1 MQIDRLSLRNFR
13 NYAETEVCFVPGVNL
28 LVGGNANGK
37 TNLLEAIGYLSTCR
51 AFRTRKEQELIRFG
65 AEFAEL
71 SAELFS
77 QERAQTL
84 RAVLFSGRRPRQLF
98 LNGVKQKTAA
108 GIVGVLPSVLFCPE
122 DLLVLKKGAQ
132 PRRKLL
138 DNVICQL
145 RPNYD
150 AALTEY
156 QRLLEQKSA
165 VLRDWR
171 DSPSL
176 REVLPEYNLRMAQ
189 VGALVIS
196 YRARYLKALS
206 ACAAEFHR
214 EFSGG
219 TEELTLDYHTVSNID
234 DPFAPVERL
243 RELLAEHQAS
253 HERAELESCQCLS
266 GPHKDDFEARLNGLP
281 VAQFASQGQ
290 TRTATISIKL
300 AERELLKRDS
310 GEEPILLLDD
320 VLSELDMG
328 RQDFVLNQLKNGQVF
343 ITCCE
348 TDRLTSLGQVLHIAN
363 GSVKKEN

>member
-1 MQIDRLSLRNFR
+1 MQINRLCLRNFR
-13 NYAETEVCFVPGVNL
+13 NYADAEIRFVSGVNL

-37 TNLLEAIGYLSTCR
+37 TNLLEAVSYLSTGR
-51 AFRTRKEQELIRFG
+51 AFRTRKEQELIRFD

-71 SAELFS
+71 SAEITS
-77 QERAQTL
+77 QEREQTL
-84 RAVLFSGRRPRQLF
+84 RALLFADRRPRRLF

-138 DNVICQL
+138 DNVICQI
-145 RPNYD
+145 RPNYE

-156 QRLLEQKSA
+156 QRLLEQKST

-171 DSPSL
+171 DCPSL
-176 REVLPEYNLRMAQ
+176 REVLPEYNTRMAQ

-206 ACAAEFHR
+206 ECAAAFHR

-219 TEELTLDYHTVSNID
+219 AEALTLEYRTVSNID
-234 DPFAPVERL
+234 DPFAPPERL
-243 RELLAEHQAS
+243 RELLAEHQAA
-253 HERAELESCQCLS
+253 HERAELESGQCLS
-266 GPHKDDFEARLNGLP
+266 GPHKDDFEARVNNLP

-320 VLSELDMG
+320 VLSELDAG
-328 RQDFVLNQLKNGQVF
+328 RQDFVLNQLKSGQVF

-348 TDRLTSLGQVLHIAN
+348 TDRLTSLGQVLRIEN
-363 GSVKKEN
+363 GSVKQEN